1 MIFYYYY
8 FGDFFISC
16 DAIDSSLLL
25 LTSRSAD
32 SWQPPSSISME
43 IFKRVFFLMG
53 QYTSTS
59 KFRDESIRNK
69 CKRQYTG
76 RRLRFWAYM
85 DVNSPTPKPV
95 ICQLQRHSG
104 NPTSLWAQR
113 RKINHH
119 IICLAFPKNNNNKLP
134 ITISTVLSD
143 GLGATQNNASPNM
156 IQGIMFL
163 FLYNLLPATYWC
175 RQIFGWLVR
184 AVTLA
189 SLS

>member
-119 IICLAFPKNNNNKLP
+119 IICLAFPKNNNSKFPLTCQQFLP
-134 ITISTVLSD
+134 MGEQLPKIMPLPVWHWPSCSYFIQASTR
-143 GLGATQNNASPNM
+143 
-156 IQGIMFL
+156 
-163 FLYNLLPATYWC
+163 NLLM
-175 RQIFGWLVR
+175 
-184 AVTLA
+184 
-189 SLS
+189 